1 MTRTL
6 HPELWWYLARATGIT
21 AWVASLGS
29 MLAGLALATRALGSR
44 PRGPW
49 LLDLHRGLAGVT
61 VAFTA
66 LHVTALV
73 ADSYL
78 HFGAAEVLVPFTSGW
93 RPLAVGA
100 GVLAMWLLLAVEVS
114 SLAMRRLPKAVWR
127 AVHLSSHLAAV
138 LATAHALTAGTDAGH
153 PAVVATAV
161 GAVAAATFLLAYRAV
176 GPGRASGRAARPA
189 GA

>member
-29 MLAGLALATRALGSR
+29 LLAGLALATRALGSR

-100 GVLAMWLLLAVEVS
+100 GVLVMWLL
-114 SLAMRRLPKAVWR
+114 
-127 AVHLSSHLAAV
+127 

-153 PAVVATAV
+153 PVVVATAV

-176 GPGRASGRAARPA
+176 GPGRATGRAARPA